1 MKVRLSLE
9 KTVKEVEE
17 ALHEVNFKSR
27 DTYEPFAWFDGIDK
41 GHIYIIPKEEPA
53 HIFSATWGEK
63 YNGTILERPGNI
75 RYVLLN
81 FREKLCMILVDSID
95 LNGEL
100 RIMPERELFA
110 VAGLY
115 YTDREGIYHVRMLTY
130 IKNDKEVPLIF
141 STDFLNRWTKLNY
154 SVSEV
159 DKAIERGV
167 EQLEYA

>member
-9 KTVKEVEE
+9 KTVKEIEK
-17 ALHEVNFKSR
+17 ALSEVQFTSKE
-27 DTYEPFAWFDGIDK
+27 TYEPFAWFDGVDR
-41 GHIYIIPKEEPA
+41 GHIYIIPKEKPNY
-53 HIFSATWGEK
+53 IFRATWGEK

-81 FREKLCMILVDSID
+81 FKEKLCMILVDSID
-95 LNGEL
+95 LDGDL
-100 RIMPERELFA
+100 RYMPKREMFG

-115 YTDREGIYHVRMLTY
+115 YTDKEGIYHVRMLTY
-130 IKNDKEVPLIF
+130 VKDDKEVPLVF
-141 STDFLNRWTKLNY
+141 STAFLNRWMKLDY

-159 DKAIERGV
+159 DKAIELGV